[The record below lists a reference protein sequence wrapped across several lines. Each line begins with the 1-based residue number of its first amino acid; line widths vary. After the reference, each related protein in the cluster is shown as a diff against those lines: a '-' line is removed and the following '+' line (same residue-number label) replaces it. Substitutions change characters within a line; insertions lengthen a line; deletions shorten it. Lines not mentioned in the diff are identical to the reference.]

1 VSGNK
6 NCFYCPY
13 FLGSCREPRP
23 VFNQNV
29 TRQKNL
35 NYFRSHVEGE
45 TSLLTHHKRIS
56 NALGITHER
65 LTMPFTREE
74 KQKAKAAIYNGDEAG
89 KEAKSPKS
97 PIENGHDLA
106 DEDANGHD
114 CCYPKGCISSD
125 LTPWDSVRF
134 VCNNEQCDKS
144 GFMHGE
150 CADAFEEDILA
161 YLRSVGR
168 ARSWSDKQR
177 RQNIWTKKGYDLI
190 YKCCACA
197 CGKGHLKKDLDYKP
211 SDEGDSFQQVKSKR
225 KKNKNQKP
233 LLPVSPNCN
242 STGGIP
248 NTMQQRK
255 SSQSPPEFSP
265 GVKSPNRRRTN
276 SRSRDV
282 FQFPTSPKGE
292 QAISSSFPW
301 RTDFGTMI
309 TILPRQKIN
318 PCHIKMDDD
327 FTQSDDPR
335 SFILKALFSNSQT
348 AVNCVICQR
357 NLPVFANYPLLDGTF
372 FLSPKEL
379 TSSGCI
385 EMDLQS
391 RTLYLTAVCMHCLQ
405 GKPQAVKCK
414 FCNTKWDGSHHQIG
428 TLYWYDIFAASPCC
442 DRRIECRKCGKPVAG
457 MENGKQYFSD
467 YSRHFECPHCSFVDC
482 HYVKP
487 LTLYELIIDV

>member
-1 VSGNK
+1 MD
-6 NCFYCPY
+6 
-13 FLGSCREPRP
+13 
-23 VFNQNV
+23 
-29 TRQKNL
+29 
-35 NYFRSHVEGE
+35 E
-45 TSLLTHHKRIS
+45 TSFPTHHNRS
-56 NALGITHER
+56 TSALGIITHEN

-74 KQKAKAAIYNGDEAG
+74 KQKAKAAIYNGEEQNKD
-89 KEAKSPKS
+89 AKSPV
-97 PIENGHDLA
+97 ENGHDLVVGEEA
-106 DEDANGHD
+106 IGHE

-125 LTPWDSVRF
+125 STPWNSVRF
-134 VCNNEQCDKS
+134 VCNNEQCDRS

-190 YKCCACA
+190 YKCCACS

-211 SDEGDSFQQVKSKR
+211 SGDEDSFQQVKSRR
-225 KKNKNQKP
+225 KKNKAAQKP
-233 LLPVSPNCN
+233 LLTVSPNCN
-242 STGGIP
+242 ATSGMP
-248 NTMQQRK
+248 NASKMHQRK
-255 SSQSPPEFSP
+255 ASQSPPEFSP

-276 SRSRDV
+276 SKSKDI
-282 FQFPTSPKGE
+282 FQFPSSPKGE

-301 RTDFGTMI
+301 RTDFATMV

-379 TSSGCI
+379 TASGCI

-442 DRRIECRKCGKPVAG
+442 DRRNECRKCGKPVANS
-457 MENGKQYFSD
+457 ETKQFFSD
-467 YSRHFECPHCSFVDC
+467 YSRRFECPHCSYVDC

-487 LTLYELIIDV
+487 LTLYELTN